1 MANTKVTAE
10 APAGEVSDLPRVD
23 EAIASVERL
32 YQTLTGSPP
41 PAASDEPYAPIPVE
55 KDAAELVT
63 ERLDRL
69 IDALGQPPG
78 QLDAGGD
85 HLGASGGTAATA
97 AWSPPITV
105 WENAEGLLVF
115 LEVPGVSRQD
125 LQLSDEGDSL
135 TLKGRRSAEV
145 DGLRLRMT
153 ERPLGPFKRRI
164 ILPRGAGGG
173 DLSARLHDGVLE
185 IRIPKPKASASGP
198 RTIPIA

>member
-10 APAGEVSDLPRVD
+10 ALAGEVTDLPRVD
-23 EAIASVERL
+23 EAISGVERL

-41 PAASDEPYAPIPVE
+41 PPAADEPYAPIPVE

-69 IDALGQPPG
+69 IDALGQPLG

-85 HLGASGGTAATA
+85 QLGAPGGTAAA

-105 WENAEGLLVF
+105 WENADGLLVF

-135 TLKGRRSAEV
+135 TVKGRRSTEV

-164 ILPRGAGGG
+164 ILPRGSGGG
-173 DLSARLHDGVLE
+173 DLIARLHDGVLE
-185 IRIPKPKASASGP
+185 IRIPRPKSSASGH

>member
-10 APAGEVSDLPRVD
+10 APAAEVADLPRVD
-23 EAIASVERL
+23 EAIAGVERL

-41 PAASDEPYAPIPVE
+41 PPSADEPYAPIPVE

-69 IDALGQPPG
+69 IDALGQPFG
-78 QLDAGGD
+78 QIDAGREQE
-85 HLGASGGTAATA
+85 APGGTAT

-105 WENAEGLLVF
+105 WENADGLLVF
-115 LEVPGVSRQD
+115 LEVPGVNRQD

-135 TLKGRRSAEV
+135 TVKGRRSPEA
-145 DGLRLRMT
+145 DGMRLRMT

-164 ILPRGAGGG
+164 ILPRGSGGG
-173 DLSARLHDGVLE
+173 DLSARLRDGVLE

-198 RTIPIA
+198 RAIPVA